1 MTEHLTVLVAA
12 TADTANYPT
21 SLITSLVQFGF
32 LGLLVIDLVG
42 THKFIVPRWTLDAL
56 SAERDRRE
64 AVLQATIDRQA
75 TEITSLRDVNTQLQ
89 ATISDRMMPALTLAT
104 DAQRAYVEALGR
116 RASS

>member
-1 MTEHLTVLVAA
+1 MTEQLAMLVAA
-12 TADTANYPT
+12 SADSASAPT

-64 AVLQATIDRQA
+64 VVMQVSIDRQA
-75 TEITSLRDVNTQLQ
+75 AEITDLRDVNTQLQ

-116 RASS
+116 RANP